1 MAGVYVPT
9 SIFYPNGVYTI
20 TSNKGTP
27 YFMIQNSMGSYQYG
41 VDMIYIQSDTTEQ
54 LFQNISFRS
63 YDVNGDISNFLNV
76 TTVNPYQYQNSL
88 FMKPTRKGVVLDGR
102 TSISF
107 DLLPTED
114 VNFVFYTREQS
125 NGMFLKEPRMFDE
138 YFFKQ
143 QYKFFNG
150 FSKKTQRSRTLQ
162 VKNRKQKPYRF

>member
-1 MAGVYVPT
+1 
-9 SIFYPNGVYTI
+9 
-20 TSNKGTP
+20 
-27 YFMIQNSMGSYQYG
+27 
-41 VDMIYIQSDTTEQ
+41 
-54 LFQNISFRS
+54 
-63 YDVNGDISNFLNV
+63 
-76 TTVNPYQYQNSL
+76 
-88 FMKPTRKGVVLDGR
+88 MKPTRKGVVLDGR

-107 DLLPTED
+107 DLLPNED
-114 VNFVFYTREQS
+114 TNFVFYTREQS